1 MKKKYPG
8 SMEQVK
14 KGLLIDM
21 GVEEQSIT
29 TGNTSSISGS
39 EPSTKVA
46 DKSDQEVGKHIT
58 EKAKEIQESLEKT
71 GEKWA
76 SCTPKERMLAASASP
91 AALYAELCEQISN
104 HEMYEKETEVREYAC
119 KARAKTSK
127 LIPETTPVAKPT
139 ESETKTPSIW
149 KWGTGNPKKPSSLCV
164 PAASVLMGILYGAR
178 MARYDLIRPV
188 QALATFLHE
197 WDSDCDL
204 RLNRLISYIQSTI
217 HYRQVA
223 WVGDTIEKLGPHLY
237 ADADFAGCPRTLRST
252 SGYHLAI
259 EGPWTSIPQTGAS
272 ARQTAL
278 SNSTPEAEFAACH
291 LAHKKAYLPS
301 LDIYDKLLPE
311 GYHKVVHEDN
321 QAMIQIAHT
330 GINKTMRWLSRNHGL
345 AIRYLY
351 EHLGNEETKDNTEL
365 VYTRSEWMA
374 ADIFTKPFNSKDN
387 WLKACEL
394 VNVMDP
400 KDLKDVIKRRA
411 GIYQSLKYDQK
422 WHPINKRPQA
432 GNTATHRKWLQ
443 GQESWLA
450 KSQQAKTV

>member
-1 MKKKYPG
+1 
-8 SMEQVK
+8 
-14 KGLLIDM
+14 
-21 GVEEQSIT
+21 
-29 TGNTSSISGS
+29 
-39 EPSTKVA
+39 
-46 DKSDQEVGKHIT
+46 
-58 EKAKEIQESLEKT
+58 
-71 GEKWA
+71 
-76 SCTPKERMLAASASP
+76 
-91 AALYAELCEQISN
+91 
-104 HEMYEKETEVREYAC
+104 
-119 KARAKTSK
+119 
-127 LIPETTPVAKPT
+127 
-139 ESETKTPSIW
+139 
-149 KWGTGNPKKPSSLCV
+149 
-164 PAASVLMGILYGAR
+164 
-178 MARYDLIRPV
+178 
-188 QALATFLHE
+188 LHE

-204 RLNRLISYIQSTI
+204 RLNRLMSYIQSTI

-223 WVGDTIEKLGPHLY
+223 WVGDTVDKLGPHLY

-259 EGPWTSIPQTGAS
+259 EGPWTSMPQTGAS

-301 LDIYDKLLPE
+301 LDLYDKLLPE

-374 ADIFTKPFNSKDN
+374 ADIFTKAFNSKDN

-411 GIYQSLKYDQK
+411 GIYKSLKYDQK

-432 GNTATHRKWLQ
+432 GNTAIHRKWIQ

-450 KSQQAKTV
+450 KSQQSKQ